1 MDGMSPVTLHPAEGD
16 LDYVERLLSRND
28 LPVEDLR
35 AAPAEFYY
43 ATADGERVG
52 IGGLEGYGAV
62 GLLRSVVV
70 ESPKRGRGYGT
81 MLCAALEN
89 TARDDSIK
97 TLYLLT
103 TTASEFFAS
112 EGYTTVERPTVP
124 EAVRNTTEFEDLC
137 PSTATCMRKSL

>member
-1 MDGMSPVTLHPAEGD
+1 MSSVTLYLAEGN
-16 LDYVERLLSRND
+16 LDYVETLLCRNN
-28 LPVEDLR
+28 LPVDALG

-43 ATADGERVG
+43 ATADGERIG
-52 IGGLEGYGAV
+52 IGGIEGYGDV

-70 ESPKRGRGYGT
+70 EAPKRGQGYGAT
-81 MLCAALEN
+81 LCEALET
-89 TARDDSIK
+89 TARDDSIE

-124 EAVRNTTEFEDLC
+124 KAIRNTAEFEDLC